1 VRPAVVA
8 SRKEDYKNVVR
19 LFIHSTAYTQGLYP
33 QLTHD
38 TDAYPKS
45 TGLPNFKMTD
55 EVSYQVPDG
64 SIHSLFAEPPVYIAP
79 SSIRPTIISQS
90 QDTDMI
96 FKATVEVP
104 EGCVE
109 CLVILRQTYH
119 PGWRA
124 TVDGGRVLPFAVF
137 PFYVAISI
145 PEGAHEVIF
154 FYR

>member
-1 VRPAVVA
+1 
-8 SRKEDYKNVVR
+8 
-19 LFIHSTAYTQGLYP
+19 
-33 QLTHD
+33 
-38 TDAYPKS
+38 
-45 TGLPNFKMTD
+45 
-55 EVSYQVPDG
+55 
-64 SIHSLFAEPPVYIAP
+64 
-79 SSIRPTIISQS
+79 
-90 QDTDMI
+90 MI

-109 CLVILRQTYH
+109 CIVVLRQTYH

-124 TVDGGRVLPFAVF
+124 TIDGNRVLPFAVF